1 MWALPF
7 RSNKPFSRKREMNIK
22 IFRALIEAGAIK
34 RVNVIA
40 EGDFFR
46 IEAVTQT
53 GTNQV
58 NTLNG
63 RLKTWSSLDA
73 TAKWLHGLGIGN
85 YQVDISRWQPGQR
98 GLRLV

>member
-1 MWALPF
+1 
-7 RSNKPFSRKREMNIK
+7 MNIN

-46 IEAVTQT
+46 IEAVTQN
-53 GTNQV
+53 GVNAV

-63 RLKTWSSLDA
+63 KLKTWTSLDA
-73 TAKWLHGLGIGN
+73 TARWLHSLGIGN
-85 YQVDISRWQPGQR
+85 CQIDMSRWQPEQR
-98 GLRLV
+98 GLKLG

>member
-1 MWALPF
+1 
-7 RSNKPFSRKREMNIK
+7 MNIN

-46 IEAVTQT
+46 IEAVTQN
-53 GTNQV
+53 GVNAV

-63 RLKTWSSLDA
+63 KLKTWASLDA
-73 TAKWLHGLGIGN
+73 TARWLHSLGIGN
-85 YQVDISRWQPGQR
+85 CQIDMSRWQPEQR
-98 GLRLV
+98 GLKLG

>member
-1 MWALPF
+1 
-7 RSNKPFSRKREMNIK
+7 MNIN

-46 IEAVTQT
+46 IEAVTHN
-53 GTNQV
+53 GVNAV

-63 RLKTWSSLDA
+63 KLKTWASLDA
-73 TAKWLHGLGIGN
+73 TARWLHSLGIGN
-85 YQVDISRWQPGQR
+85 CQIDMSRWQPEQR
-98 GLRLV
+98 GLKLG

>member
-1 MWALPF
+1 MDI
-7 RSNKPFSRKREMNIK
+7 N

-34 RVNVIA
+34 RVHIIA

-53 GTNQV
+53 GTNQL

-63 RLKTWSSLDA
+63 KLKTWSSLDA
-73 TAKWLHGLGIGN
+73 TARWLHGLGIGN
-85 YQVDISRWQPGQR
+85 CQIDISRWQPEQR
-98 GLRLV
+98 GLRLG